1 MIETTTRTSEG
12 NTTCELS
19 RSDEDRTVL
28 DNENELVMLQ
38 RSNTTTR
45 RQPLREGTRP
55 VPATTPTPRP
65 VLPRRRRKGTVTFH
79 DDVTIHTVECW
90 RHTLDTIEKRTV
102 WYTGNELRRMM
113 VLYRRSNNNSHDDAI
128 VGGIKNQYQPQHQLR
143 KKRKRS
149 VTITEEYVDP
159 QKRGGCAAVVDR
171 TTKNTTTKRRIAVRT
186 MMMKTPSN
194 VATQESRRNHNFLLA
209 LNQSFSIR
217 T

>member
-1 MIETTTRTSEG
+1 MIETTMRTSEG
-12 NTTCELS
+12 ITTCELS
-19 RSDEDRTVL
+19 RSNEDRNVL
-28 DNENELVMLQ
+28 DTENELLMLK

-55 VPATTPTPRP
+55 APATTTPRP
-65 VLPRRRRKGTVTFH
+65 VPPRRRSRKGAVTFH

-90 RHTLDTIEKRTV
+90 RHSLDTIEKRTV
-102 WYTGNELRRMM
+102 WYTGNELQRMM
-113 VLYRRSNNNSHDDAI
+113 VLYRRSNKNNQDAI
-128 VGGIKNQYQPQHQLR
+128 VGGINNQYQPHHHVR

-149 VTITEEYVDP
+149 VTITEEYVVDP

-194 VATQESRRNHNFLLA
+194 VTTLESRRNHNFLLA